1 MRRTWTIV
9 LLTQGALSLP
19 VAERRSGRA
28 AVLRG
33 DVPYHEAAYDPLAA
47 EDFYRKRPVESAARL
62 AKIVTRSLGF
72 VADTAMDSRL
82 GREDEMADRRGD
94 ELLELVSDLG
104 VSRDTITTQGVG
116 SDVPCAHSFQPL
128 DLSVIRGALGTGSQ
142 PSSKVRYWRFCKA
155 NSRGLAHAKCK

>member
-1 MRRTWTIV
+1 MRGQMMRGTTWAIA
-9 LLTQGALSLP
+9 LLAQGQGALSLP

-28 AVLRG
+28 VSNSGSAATAALRG
-33 DVPYHEAAYDPLAA
+33 DVPYPEAAYDPHAA
-47 EDFYRKRPVESAARL
+47 EEFYSKRPVESAARL

-104 VSRDTITTQGVG
+104 VSLRDSITT
-116 SDVPCAHSFQPL
+116 SW
-128 DLSVIRGALGTGSQ
+128 T
-142 PSSKVRYWRFCKA
+142 
-155 NSRGLAHAKCK
+155 SRR

>member
-1 MRRTWTIV
+1 MRSTCAIA
-9 LLTQGALSLP
+9 LLAQGTLSLP

-28 AVLRG
+28 VADRLR
-33 DVPYHEAAYDPLAA
+33 DVPYPEAAYNPLAA
-47 EDFYRKRPVESAARL
+47 EEFYRKRPIESAARL

-104 VSRDTITTQGVG
+104 VSLWLN
-116 SDVPCAHSFQPL
+116 SDESKENILYSIPFNS
-128 DLSVIRGALGTGSQ
+128 RTGSQ
-142 PSSKVRYWRFCKA
+142 PSSKVR
-155 NSRGLAHAKCK
+155 